1 MDMSDISD
9 QTNDLFFLW
18 FCKNPPFK
26 RNRHGRIFEKAG
38 RFGKFFSQFL
48 QNLCILC
55 IRIHMNNQT
64 VFITFNDDFLFHTCD
79 PPQSSLHVSMMN
91 LLLMHA
97 L

>member
-1 MDMSDISD
+1 
-9 QTNDLFFLW
+9 
-18 FCKNPPFK
+18 
-26 RNRHGRIFEKAG
+26 
-38 RFGKFFSQFL
+38 
-48 QNLCILC
+48 
-55 IRIHMNNQT
+55 MNNQT

>member
-38 RFGKFFSQFL
+38 RFGKFFLSIPSESLYTLHQDPYE
-48 QNLCILC
+48 QSD
-55 IRIHMNNQT
+55 RIYY
-64 VFITFNDDFLFHTCD
+64 F
-79 PPQSSLHVSMMN
+79 
-91 LLLMHA
+91 
-97 L
+97 